1 MAKIRLYK
9 YMMLYTFEL
18 TEHTLGRVQDYLDT
32 VYAQGSHQY
41 ILGVQHRLTDDLVFV
56 MIECTPESATYIHL
70 LC

>member
-1 MAKIRLYK
+1 
-9 YMMLYTFEL
+9 MLYTFEV
-18 TEHTLGRVQDYLDT
+18 TEAVLERVTDYLDSL
-32 VYAQGSHQY
+32 YAQGSQQY